1 MSDHNNKTHRQ
12 IIAFNKD
19 IGHSYVPNLNA
30 RLLDDHGGYFI
41 KTNSQ
46 GFRSDK
52 EFSKKKSGRRILFF
66 GDSNTAAD
74 GVCNQDRYSDLIG
87 KYFQAEVFN
96 FAISGTG
103 TDQQYLIWEKYAK
116 EVEADLIVIGVLVE
130 NIERNKVAYRETIS
144 NLTKDKTLTAKPFFK
159 IENQKLILKN
169 AHFWL
174 F

>member
-52 EFSKKKSGRRILFF
+52 EFSKKKSGRRILFL
-66 GDSNTAAD
+66 A
-74 GVCNQDRYSDLIG
+74 
-87 KYFQAEVFN
+87 
-96 FAISGTG
+96 
-103 TDQQYLIWEKYAK
+103 
-116 EVEADLIVIGVLVE
+116 
-130 NIERNKVAYRETIS
+130 
-144 NLTKDKTLTAKPFFK
+144 TLTQQQMEFVIK
-159 IENQKLILKN
+159 IGTQT
-169 AHFWL
+169 
-174 F
+174 